1 MSKQYNIRWGRSD
14 YARLAHLVKK
24 VNQKIFDIEVKR
36 PDIAGY
42 QPDMLD
48 YQSAKS
54 KIKTRN
60 DFNKFLNKYKRY
72 LREGVEE
79 VQTSTR
85 GAKATGWDINEF
97 NIEQRTINAQRA
109 KKRKKIEDEEVKIGG
124 VSTGSTRRQ
133 MGSVKENSLKPSKK
147 KFKNLSQKEWE
158 LARKNFDR
166 MLDADKR
173 KQKDEEMRDNY
184 LKGLLDAGFLEANP
198 ELEDYIRGVDFDDF
212 FANVETDETATF
224 QFYKDPVAWDTR
236 LEYITNTWRTLYE
249 EKER

>member
-54 KIKTRN
+54 NIKTRQ

-85 GAKATGWDINEF
+85 GAKATGWEINEF
-97 NIEQRTINAQRA
+97 NIDQRVVNAQRA
-109 KKRKKIEDEEVKIGG
+109 RKRKKIENEEVKIGG

-133 MGSVKENSLKPSKK
+133 MGSVKDNSLKPSRK
-147 KFKNLSQKEWE
+147 KFNNLSQKEWE

-166 MLDADKR
+166 VLDADKR
-173 KQKDEEMRDNY
+173 EKKNEEMRENY

-198 ELEDYIRGVDFDDF
+198 ELETYIRGVSFDDF
-212 FANVETDETATF
+212 FANVETDETASF

-236 LEYITNTWRTLYE
+236 LEYISNSWRSLY